1 MPLRRES
8 RSIAPVS
15 ARIVSP
21 PTPQPFA
28 RLPAIQPKPPISKM
42 PHVTFGEGSP
52 ARKSY
57 EEKRTIIKI
66 PAKCDD
72 DDDRERKIARQRSSR
87 TIAYKIPDETRKT
100 KPAEKLCIE
109 RRITYK
115 DLCGNVVKIVYEDE
129 CGKII
134 RTIYPALPPP
144 APPAPPKCCPPP
156 PAPSPPK
163 CNPSPPVS
171 EPSNVC
177 SEDVRN
183 CNWTKIVVKNSRGV
197 VWKIVHVDCYGKT
210 MKTEY
215 PECEPPRRRAIDTR
229 RYVIKGL
236 DDGPSRRVVIQKESR
251 ESIPSCSSETSKTS
265 KTTTVKSSS
274 ASGSSVSSSAKD
286 SDVQSSQKSGTDS
299 TTTRRDSANSSG
311 GSKSFESAE
320 EIVKDEN
327 GVTKR
332 VTYTDSRG
340 RRRTV
345 VYDD

>member
-1 MPLRRES
+1 
-8 RSIAPVS
+8 
-15 ARIVSP
+15 
-21 PTPQPFA
+21 
-28 RLPAIQPKPPISKM
+28 M

-52 ARKSY
+52 VKKTY

-66 PAKCDD
+66 PAKTDD
-72 DDDRERKIARQRSSR
+72 EPKKVVRQRSR

-109 RRITYK
+109 RKITYK
-115 DLCGNVVKIVYEDE
+115 DLDGNVVKIVYEDE
-129 CGKII
+129 CGKVI
-134 RTIYPALPPP
+134 RTIYPAVP
-144 APPAPPKCCPPP
+144 PPKCSPPP
-156 PAPSPPK
+156 PK
-163 CNPSPPVS
+163 CSSPPVS
-171 EPSNVC
+171 EPSNIP
-177 SEDVRN
+177 SEDVRD

-197 VWKIVHVDCYGKT
+197 VWKIVHVDCDGKT

-215 PECEPPRRRAIDTR
+215 PEREPSKRRSVETR
-229 RYVIKGL
+229 RYVVKQL
-236 DDGPSRRVVIQKESR
+236 DDGPSRRVVIQKESC
-251 ESIPSCSSETSKTS
+251 ESVPSQSSETNSTKES
-265 KTTTVKSSS
+265 
-274 ASGSSVSSSAKD
+274 D
-286 SDVQSSQKSGTDS
+286 SQSSQKSGTDS

-311 GSKSFESAE
+311 GRKSFESAE

>member
-1 MPLRRES
+1 
-8 RSIAPVS
+8 
-15 ARIVSP
+15 
-21 PTPQPFA
+21 
-28 RLPAIQPKPPISKM
+28 M
-42 PHVTFGEGSP
+42 PHVTFGENAP
-52 ARKSY
+52 VRKSY

-66 PAKCDD
+66 PAKSDD
-72 DDDRERKIARQRSSR
+72 EPKKVVRQRSR
-87 TIAYKIPDETRKT
+87 TISYKIPDERPKPCHTT

-109 RRITYK
+109 RKITYK
-115 DLCGNVVKIVYEDE
+115 DLDGNVVKIVYEDS

-134 RTIYPALPPP
+134 RTIYPALPP
-144 APPAPPKCCPPP
+144 APPAPKC
-156 PAPSPPK
+156 SP
-163 CNPSPPVS
+163 PPVS
-171 EPSNVC
+171 EPSNIP
-177 SEDVRN
+177 SGDVRN

-197 VWKIVHVDCYGKT
+197 VWKIVHVDCDGKT

-215 PECEPPRRRAIDTR
+215 PEAERPKRRSIETR
-229 RYVIKGL
+229 RYVVKEL

-251 ESIPSCSSETSKTS
+251 ESVPSRSSGSETT
-265 KTTTVKSSS
+265 KTTEKDVETRSAVKS
-274 ASGSSVSSSAKD
+274 ASGSGSNVSASAKE
-286 SDVQSSQKSGTDS
+286 SDVQSSQKSASES

-311 GSKSFESAE
+311 GRKSFESAE

>member
-1 MPLRRES
+1 
-8 RSIAPVS
+8 
-15 ARIVSP
+15 
-21 PTPQPFA
+21 
-28 RLPAIQPKPPISKM
+28 LPAPSHSKISSNM

-52 ARKSY
+52 VKKTY

-66 PAKCDD
+66 PAKTDD
-72 DDDRERKIARQRSSR
+72 EPKKVVRQRSR

-109 RRITYK
+109 RKITYK
-115 DLCGNVVKIVYEDE
+115 DLDGNVVKIVYEDE
-129 CGKII
+129 CGKVI
-134 RTIYPALPPP
+134 RTIYPAVP
-144 APPAPPKCCPPP
+144 PPKCSPPP
-156 PAPSPPK
+156 PK
-163 CNPSPPVS
+163 CSSPPVS
-171 EPSNVC
+171 EPSNIP
-177 SEDVRN
+177 SEDVRD

-197 VWKIVHVDCYGKT
+197 VWKIVHVDCDGKT

-215 PECEPPRRRAIDTR
+215 PEREPSKRRSVETR
-229 RYVIKGL
+229 RYVVKAL
-236 DDGPSRRVVIQKESR
+236 DDGPSRRVVIQKESC
-251 ESIPSCSSETSKTS
+251 ESVPSQSSETNSTKE
-265 KTTTVKSSS
+265 
-274 ASGSSVSSSAKD
+274 
-286 SDVQSSQKSGTDS
+286 SDAQSSQKSGTDS

-311 GSKSFESAE
+311 GRKSFESAE